1 MEHSIVAT
9 MGVGLLQLNANLLFF
24 LGTKSVR
31 IVATMEVIM
40 AMMELLYLSTFCSL
54 FGCFLILVIIFVVAL
69 FLQAFA
75 LYVIGLQSPKL
86 LLN

>member
-1 MEHSIVAT
+1 
-9 MGVGLLQLNANLLFF
+9 

-54 FGCFLILVIIFVVAL
+54 FGCFLILVFIFVVAL

-75 LYVIGLQSPKL
+75 L
-86 LLN
+86 